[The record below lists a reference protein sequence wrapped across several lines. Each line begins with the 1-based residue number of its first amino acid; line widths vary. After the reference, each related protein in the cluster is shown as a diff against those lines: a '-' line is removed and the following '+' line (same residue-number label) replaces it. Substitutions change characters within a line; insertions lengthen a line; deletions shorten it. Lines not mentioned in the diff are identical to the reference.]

1 MPVVLQGR
9 LDGHG
14 KKAPHQGELASKAR
28 LRGGTSAVSASGKPP
43 YRLTPFGTSPSG
55 GGLTGAAKKAPH
67 QGEALVRAKLVGAGV
82 PDGPFPRTKKQGNV
96 YPFKGIHFLVYYMPF
111 ISGDLSYRPAFF
123 FLAAVAVAVT
133 AAADRVNRAAHRAKL
148 LSSPVGTFV
157 RMGISAFSV

>member
-1 MPVVLQGR
+1 MRSPAQGFPIRGR
-9 LDGHG
+9 LDGC
-14 KKAPHQGELASKAR
+14 
-28 LRGGTSAVSASGKPP
+28 GT
-43 YRLTPFGTSPSG
+43 
-55 GGLTGAAKKAPH
+55 KAPH

-123 FLAAVAVAVT
+123 LFPAKAVAVT